1 MHRFDHPERRK
12 TPRHPIF
19 VEGTIC
25 FAGQFRLRC
34 LVQNFSEG
42 GAKLVFN
49 TATDVPAEF
58 TLNILLEGK
67 ENSILGKRDMA
78 KGSLDGSRIHAVAE
92 DERVFASKQKCEF
105 GRIAHPRPKHF
116 A

>member
-1 MHRFDHPERRK
+1 MHHFDHPERRK

-25 FAGQFRLRC
+25 FAGRFHLRC

-42 GAKLVFN
+42 GAKLAFN
-49 TATDVPAEF
+49 TATHASAEF

-67 ENSILGKRDMA
+67 ETQYLVSTIWRKDRSTGVEFIPLPRMNA
-78 KGSLDGSRIHAVAE
+78 FSLQ
-92 DERVFASKQKCEF
+92 SKS
-105 GRIAHPRPKHF
+105 ANL
-116 A
+116 AA